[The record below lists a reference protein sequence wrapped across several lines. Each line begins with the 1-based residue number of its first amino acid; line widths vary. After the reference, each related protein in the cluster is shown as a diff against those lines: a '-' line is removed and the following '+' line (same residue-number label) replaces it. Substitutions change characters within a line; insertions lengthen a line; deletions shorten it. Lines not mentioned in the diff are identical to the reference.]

1 MASDE
6 DFARRLQAKY
16 DEEVRATEKQERQDA
31 AFAQELANRSH
42 CLSDSD
48 DEVVEISSSGKEPK
62 IAMFDNKKERKVL
75 EVDSGDDQAEA
86 HKAVSSKSSE
96 TSTRLNVSNQN
107 VADHHLSDEDEERE
121 PRIPQAQK
129 EMTVCEVQEGP
140 KHSKAEHILQKK
152 GSTESHEK
160 TTKKRPLCKFGS
172 SCYRKNPW
180 HLEEFYHPHLEEG
193 QGKVTENSDSTSDTG
208 SESQKK
214 RPKKSASNETSKKV
228 TSSRLPFPA
237 RLAGSQPFSLFL
249 NKSYTIEET
258 HEDPLTLVFPDL
270 LNPQL
275 GEIVESAQL
284 NFMVDLEFLMTN
296 YKAGKADHTP
306 LLVMYGEMEGDPKDY
321 SCVTCTKVNLP
332 FQYGTHHTKMMIF
345 EYKTGLRVVVHTA
358 NLVPDDWYEKTQ
370 GFWVSP
376 LFPELENGKASL
388 LDGESPTR
396 FKRDLVEYLLSYK
409 APDLTRWSHIIKKYD
424 FSSCNVMFVG
434 STPGYHTGEHK
445 ERWGHM
451 KVRRA
456 IRQHA
461 SPCKS
466 SLPIIAQCSSIGS
479 LGKDARSWLSGELGM
494 SFTGAAGVCSSPPM
508 VNVVYPSED
517 DICNSSQGWMGGSCL
532 PYNSATHE
540 KQTWLMQHFYLWRGE
555 KRKRT
560 RVMPHIKTYTRINK
574 NSSTA
579 HFFLLT
585 SANLSKAAWGV
596 LQKQNSQL
604 FIRSYEAGILMLPK
618 FLNDGTEFELARP
631 GTKNGLSLP
640 YDFPLTPYPDGAT
653 PWFMNTHKKR
663 PDIFGRTYP

>member
-48 DEVVEISSSGKEPK
+48 DEVVEISSRGKEQK
-62 IAMFDNKKERKVL
+62 IAMFDDKKERKVL
-75 EVDSGDDQAEA
+75 EVDSGDDQTEA

-129 EMTVCEVQEGP
+129 EVTVCEVQEGP
-140 KHSKAEHILQKK
+140 KHSKAEHILHKK
-152 GSTESHEK
+152 
-160 TTKKRPLCKFGS
+160 
-172 SCYRKNPW
+172 
-180 HLEEFYHPHLEEG
+180 
-193 QGKVTENSDSTSDTG
+193 DSTSDTG

-214 RPKKSASNETSKKV
+214 RLKKSASDDTSKKV

-237 RLAGSQPFSLFL
+237 CLAGSQPFSLFL

-275 GEIVESAQL
+275 GEIVECAEL
-284 NFMVDLEFLMTN
+284 NVLVDLEFLMTN

-345 EYKTGLRVVVHTA
+345 EYKTGLLVVVHTA

-376 LFPELENGKASL
+376 LFPEL
-388 LDGESPTR
+388 GETTIHFVISKVTPI
-396 FKRDLVEYLLSYK
+396 YK
-409 APDLTRWSHIIKKYD
+409 S
-424 FSSCNVMFVG
+424 
-434 STPGYHTGEHK
+434 
-445 ERWGHM
+445 
-451 KVRRA
+451 
-456 IRQHA
+456 
-461 SPCKS
+461 
-466 SLPIIAQCSSIGS
+466 
-479 LGKDARSWLSGELGM
+479 
-494 SFTGAAGVCSSPPM
+494 
-508 VNVVYPSED
+508 
-517 DICNSSQGWMGGSCL
+517 
-532 PYNSATHE
+532 
-540 KQTWLMQHFYLWRGE
+540 
-555 KRKRT
+555 
-560 RVMPHIKTYTRINK
+560 
-574 NSSTA
+574 
-579 HFFLLT
+579 
-585 SANLSKAAWGV
+585 
-596 LQKQNSQL
+596 
-604 FIRSYEAGILMLPK
+604 
-618 FLNDGTEFELARP
+618 
-631 GTKNGLSLP
+631 
-640 YDFPLTPYPDGAT
+640 
-653 PWFMNTHKKR
+653 
-663 PDIFGRTYP
+663 